1 MAGRAHNAIF
11 LVMYLPY
18 GVCNGFFTVT
28 LAYLLSQ
35 SGVSTMAIA
44 GMASLCLLPL
54 TWSIVW
60 APVTDSFLSYRLWY
74 LLAALVVGGGTM
86 LAGLLPAQP
95 SSLVAFDVLAFA
107 TALASTFIGQ
117 TTSALAAH
125 NTEVGKEGRTS
136 SWMGAGNIG
145 GNGLGGGLGLWL
157 AHHFPQLPWLA
168 AAVLGGVCI
177 AASLALLWIRE
188 PLHSHRTPQI
198 WHTLKNIGRDVLV
211 MARSRNGLL
220 AIVLL
225 LMPMGTGAV
234 AGLWSAVAGDW
245 KAGADLVAL
254 VAGAA
259 SGVVAALGSLIIGR
273 VGDRLGPKP
282 TYLGSVF
289 LMSAVT
295 LAMALAPRTPMT
307 FLVFAL
313 LYAFTNGFMYAVFY
327 MVMLEA
333 MGKACAATKA
343 PVFSNLTNIPIL
355 VVTLIDGKAQS
366 RFGSSGMLATEACLG
381 FAAMTVYGLFWLT
394 VQRRARA
401 AVKAVS

>member
-1 MAGRAHNAIF
+1 MGKQAHNAVF

-35 SGVSTMAIA
+35 SGVSTFAIA

-60 APVTDSFLSYRLWY
+60 APVTDSTLSYRLWY
-74 LLAALVVGGGTM
+74 LMAALLVGGGTM
-86 LAGLLPAQP
+86 LAGFLPVRQ
-95 SSLVAFDVLAFA
+95 SSLFLFDVLAFA

-125 NTEVGKEGRTS
+125 NTQPGEEGGAS
-136 SWMGAGNIG
+136 GWMGAGNIG

-157 AHHFPQLPWLA
+157 AHHFPQAPWLA
-168 AAVLGGVCI
+168 AMVLGGICM
-177 AASLALLWIRE
+177 AAALGLYWVRE
-188 PLHSHRTPQI
+188 PVHGHRTPQV
-198 WHTLKNIGRDVLV
+198 WKTLKNIGREALA
-211 MARSRNGLL
+211 MARSRTGLL

-225 LMPMGTGAV
+225 LMPMGTGAM

-259 SGVVAALGSLIIGR
+259 SGVLSALGALLMGR
-273 VGDRLGPKP
+273 FGDRLGPKP
-282 TYLGSVF
+282 AYIGGAF
-289 LMSAVT
+289 LMSAIT
-295 LAMALAPRTPMT
+295 LMMAFAPRTPAT

-313 LYAFTNGFMYAVFY
+313 LYAFVNGFMYASFY

-333 MGKACAATKA
+333 IGKACAATKA
-343 PVFSNLTNIPIL
+343 PIFSNLTNIPIL
-355 VVTLIDGKAQS
+355 VVTLIDGKAQG
-366 RFGSSGMLATEACLG
+366 RFGSSGMLAVEACLA
-381 FAAMTVYGLFWLT
+381 FAAMSVYGLFWLAM
-394 VQRRARA
+394 RGRAERA
-401 AVKAVS
+401 VTI

>member
-1 MAGRAHNAIF
+1 
-11 LVMYLPY
+11 MYLPY

-35 SGVSTMAIA
+35 SGVSTLDIA
-44 GMASLCLLPL
+44 TLASLCLFPL

-60 APVTDSFLSYRLWY
+60 APVTDSTLSYRTWY
-74 LLAALVVGGGTM
+74 MLAAMVVGGGTM
-86 LAGLLPAQP
+86 LAGLLPARP
-95 SSLVAFDVLAFA
+95 SSLFLLDALALVTAF
-107 TALASTFIGQ
+107 ASTFIGQ
-117 TTSALAAH
+117 TTSALAAC
-125 NTEVGKEGRTS
+125 NTKPGNESKAS

-157 AHHFPQLPWLA
+157 AHHVPQYPWLA
-168 AAVLGGVCI
+168 AVVLGGICI
-177 AASLALLWIRE
+177 LACLGLFWVRE
-188 PLHSHRTPQI
+188 PLHSHRTPRI
-198 WHTLKNIGRDVLV
+198 WHTLKNIGRDVWAT
-211 MARSRNGLL
+211 ARSRTGLL

-225 LMPMGTGAV
+225 LMPMGTGAM

-259 SGVVAALGSLIIGR
+259 SGVVSALGALLIGA
-273 VGDRLGPKP
+273 VGDRFGPKP
-282 TYLGSVF
+282 TYVGSVL

-295 LAMALAPRTPMT
+295 LMMALAPRTPTT

-313 LYAFTNGFMYAVFY
+313 LYALTNGFMYATFY

-333 MGKACAATKA
+333 VGKGCAATKA
-343 PVFSNLTNIPIL
+343 PIFSNLTNIPIL

-366 RFGSSGMLATEACLG
+366 RFGSSGMLMTEACLG
-381 FAAMTVYGLFWLT
+381 FAAFAAYCLFWFV
-394 VQRRARA
+394 VQRRAPRL
-401 AVKAVS
+401 SQT